1 METAPK
7 KGRKG
12 LIIAVI
18 ILAVLLVA
26 SLAQNIYSMFWGLDS
41 YLQSTDEIA
50 IMEAGILDTF
60 KHFAEGDE
68 HPFTYDMAHEEYPAL
83 RTDYHLE
90 ATAGTGSELERA
102 LRLMDEYTP
111 RLTHKSNYDNHVPMT
126 APDLLAYALD
136 KPSQG
141 INCRAK
147 AQILNEMCLSLG
159 IYARKVWIMPLS
171 PYDND
176 CHVVNEVWD
185 TILQKWVMLDITNN
199 QYWLDEN
206 GIPLSVLEIRTLG
219 AEQGFC
225 TPVCP
230 GDSLKD
236 LNALQDKYIG
246 SYLYIMKNMLYTQ
259 YCDTYGVGE
268 SFPVWCLVPEYPYSD
283 YEYQI
288 SEEAVNKAPV

>member
-7 KGRKG
+7 KSRKG
-12 LIIAVI
+12 LIITLI
-18 ILAVLLVA
+18 ILAVLLLA
-26 SLAQNIYSMFWGLDS
+26 SLAQNIYCMFWGFDS
-41 YLQSTDEIA
+41 YLQSPGEIA

-60 KHFAEGDE
+60 KTFAEGED
-68 HPFTYDMAHEEYPAL
+68 HLFTYDMAHEEYPSL
-83 RTDYHLE
+83 RADYHLE

-102 LRLMDEYTP
+102 LRLMDEYAP
-111 RLTHKSNYDNHVPMT
+111 RLKHRSNYDNHVSMT

-136 KPSQG
+136 KPLSG

-171 PYDND
+171 SYDND

-185 TILQKWVMLDITNN
+185 TALNKWVMLDITNN
-199 QYWLDEN
+199 QYWVDEN
-206 GIPLSVLEIRTLG
+206 GTPLSVLEIRAFG
-219 AEQGFC
+219 AEQEFC

-230 GDSLKD
+230 GDSLSD
-236 LNALQDKYIG
+236 LHALQHKYIG
-246 SYLYIMKNMLYTQ
+246 NYLYIMKNMFYTQ
-259 YCDTYGVGE
+259 YCDAYGVGE
-268 SFPVWCLVPEYPYSD
+268 IRPIWCLVPEYPSSS
-283 YEYQI
+283 YEYKI

>member
-7 KGRKG
+7 KRSKA

-18 ILAVLLVA
+18 ILAILLLA
-26 SLAQNIYSMFWGLDS
+26 SLAQNIYCMFWGFDS
-41 YLQSTDEIA
+41 YLQSTGEIA
-50 IMEAGILDTF
+50 IMESGILDTF
-60 KHFAEGDE
+60 KTFAEGED
-68 HPFTYDMAHEEYPAL
+68 HLFTYDMAHEEYPTL
-83 RTDYHLE
+83 RTGYRLE
-90 ATAGTGSELERA
+90 ETAGSGTELERA
-102 LRLMDEYTP
+102 LRLMDEYAP
-111 RLTHKSNYDNHVPMT
+111 RLKHRSNYDNHVPMT

-136 KPSQG
+136 QPLSG

-171 PYDND
+171 TYDND

-185 TILQKWVMLDITNN
+185 TALNKWVMLDITNN
-199 QYWLDEN
+199 QYWVDEN
-206 GIPLSVLEIRTLG
+206 GTPLSVLEIRTLG
-219 AEQGFC
+219 AEQEFC

-246 SYLYIMKNMLYTQ
+246 SYLYIMKNMFYTQ
-259 YCDTYGVGE
+259 YCDAYGVGE
-268 SFPVWCLVPEYPYSD
+268 IQPIWCLVPEYPSSS
-283 YEYQI
+283 YEYKI